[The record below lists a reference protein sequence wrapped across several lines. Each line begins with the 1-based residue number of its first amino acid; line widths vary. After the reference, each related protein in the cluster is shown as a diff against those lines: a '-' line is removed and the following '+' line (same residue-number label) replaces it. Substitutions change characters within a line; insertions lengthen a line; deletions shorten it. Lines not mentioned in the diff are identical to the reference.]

1 MNNNDRD
8 RLIKNIENVCYT
20 LTNEY
25 NEYNYLR
32 NLLNNNNKHITRQS
46 LNALR
51 RKRDSL
57 FIQVFEDTTVLYY
70 PKWIINESIRHNS
83 YYFR

>member
-8 RLIKNIENVCYT
+8 RLIKNIENVCHT

-25 NEYNYLR
+25 NEYKYLR

-57 FIQVFEDTTVLYY
+57 FIQVFEDTTMLYY